1 MRAFTRVCQRRN
13 YYMLKD
19 YHQSLVPANFYV
31 THNQVFQFTNSTTSY
46 SLCFHRFLV
55 FEIECVASISLCLKK
70 HTQFFNKRE
79 NRNLNVDQPIAGSG
93 SEPALEMV
101 TGSAPVQANCIDSKN
116 EDSVT
121 AKKDGGAWDLLGTY
135 ARAFGWR
142 CGGGLT
148 EWGWSNGNVNPS
160 GRREGERR
168 EWGKWMRRLHSPWRT
183 KFWECEDANWE
194 RLERKK
200 KTTMKAWRCF
210 RGRMNE
216 WDWRRTLQEWV
227 QVVGVNAMKM
237 FSFICCPTCSMC
249 SKSNARLFC
258 FLF

>member
-93 SEPALEMV
+93 SEPASEMV
-101 TGSAPVQANCIDSKN
+101 TRGAPVQAYCTYGKMRIQSKR
-116 EDSVT
+116 
-121 AKKDGGAWDLLGTY
+121 KKDGGAWVCLEWNI
-135 ARAFGWR
+135 RASVWLALR
-142 CGGGLT
+142 RRV
-148 EWGWSNGNVNPS
+148 NG
-160 GRREGERR
+160 
-168 EWGKWMRRLHSPWRT
+168 M
-183 KFWECEDANWE
+183 
-194 RLERKK
+194 RLE
-200 KTTMKAWRCF
+200 
-210 RGRMNE
+210 
-216 WDWRRTLQEWV
+216 
-227 QVVGVNAMKM
+227 
-237 FSFICCPTCSMC
+237 
-249 SKSNARLFC
+249 
-258 FLF
+258 